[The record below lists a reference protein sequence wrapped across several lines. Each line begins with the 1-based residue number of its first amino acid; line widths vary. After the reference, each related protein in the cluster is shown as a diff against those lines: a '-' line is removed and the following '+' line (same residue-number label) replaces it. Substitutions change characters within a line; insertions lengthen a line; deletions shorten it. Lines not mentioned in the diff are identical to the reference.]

1 MARSRAADDF
11 ETIRSRME
19 ELRLE
24 RDRAL
29 VGQKLGSRVD
39 GAASDEDNRKDE
51 RRLPRS
57 ALLRKVVRKAH

>member
-1 MARSRAADDF
+1 MFAME
-11 ETIRSRME
+11 ETWPDPERRTILSME

-57 ALLRKVVRKAH
+57 ALLRKVVR